1 MLQNLLNCIAMS
13 SRQLPA
19 SKALCDS
26 VAAQIMEVETLV
38 APSTF
43 TVTDGVVTVTAGIDS
58 VGSTYCN
65 VTGLAQ

>member
-26 VAAQIMEVETLV
+26 VAAQIMG
-38 APSTF
+38 ADISGIPMTF
-43 TVTDGVVTVTAGIDS
+43 SATDGVITVVAGADS
-58 VGSTYCN
+58 ASAVYCN
-65 VTGLAQ
+65 VTGLD

>member
-1 MLQNLLNCIAMS
+1 MISNLLNCIAMS

-26 VAAQIMEVETLV
+26 VAAQIREVETLV
-38 APSTF
+38 TPSTF

-58 VGSTYCN
+58 RSAAYCN
-65 VTGLAQ
+65 VTGLDQ